1 MRKEKTKVK
10 DGSGESISDKTGTS
24 LSDFPM
30 PMQTHYED
38 RHNSEISTVKSSGS
52 EDMGRGAYARVRK
65 PHVPVIEVSGI
76 EKSSFRSVMDK
87 KSESFRKGL
96 SKTFGKKKKNDELEA
111 RPHTSTAYRSESHEL
126 DSGDYAPPPSVV
138 KPRQQQSPQQNN
150 EPEFARPGPPQT
162 KLPPIP
168 AAPGLK
174 KWVGGGRPVQTWNK
188 LRKDPELWDPNG
200 DTLIFLGLETR
211 QSTRPQPSFRVSSHI
226 IEGLESRFLITL
238 LREGAIDEASYFG
251 MPPSPVSS
259 PDMRSVQHV
268 RPGHQYTPP
277 VSDGGTTVYDGYD
290 GQISYEISFPT
301 PINQSQM
308 ENMRYNITTRNV
320 FAILCQASLVGFNL
334 VQALNDVVERLRS
347 YMSEHVDVARMV
359 IDYIAT
365 RGFDDVRDNPS
376 MAAAL
381 LAWSENEGVRWEDGF
396 REAFVHCA
404 GMYNQVEATSEY
416 KYVPHYTKA
425 IVERGNLKMSIRV
438 HECEKRLA
446 EFDFQEEWREM
457 QEDSPARAAFLRL
470 QKFFVQYYR
479 SSYGS
484 WPPPVPDGHDQWLH
498 RPLAQKLQRDFG
510 ALYDYF
516 VNRDVVWDCSE
527 ERSGRKWNL
536 VNPADV
542 NFQADTSDCL
552 FTDLIVA
559 FDNKRQFPHIPHP
572 YPLVPKPL
580 SKSNKAKK
588 SNTPQE
594 EKNAERLASLA
605 YGESTNIYLLG
616 SDYVN
621 NDLVDAF
628 IKFEKGDRAGD
639 ADHYAARRGRWV
651 LIYYLLQTLA
661 TVSVDAPNIR
671 YTNDVSYHI
680 SPDMSGTPSWAPAPK
695 NVDDLWHFRS
705 HCWIVT
711 STWPQG
717 QVEVSPNSM
726 ARRNMPYPPLKLRSA
741 APSVTSSDADGSL
754 RSPTMNSTAAPSMSH
769 KSRRNHRKEQHEG
782 SQYNGYAHA
791 QRMVNHEGG
800 QYNGHAPAQRMDN
813 EDGQYNGHAHAHH
826 LHANKIDEWHI
837 QEENPIRGQPRGEL
851 IIMDF
856 DDPNI

>member
-10 DGSGESISDKTGTS
+10 DGSHESISDKTGTS

-30 PMQTHYED
+30 PMQTRYED

-76 EKSSFRSVMDK
+76 EKSNFRSVMDK
-87 KSESFRKGL
+87 KSESIRKGL
-96 SKTFGKKKKNDELEA
+96 VKTFGKKKKNDESEA

-126 DSGDYAPPPSVV
+126 DSGNYAPPPSVV
-138 KPRQQQSPQQNN
+138 KPHELQIQQQSQQQSQQQNQQPN
-150 EPEFARPGPPQT
+150 HEPEFARPGPPQT

-174 KWVGGGRPVQTWNK
+174 RWVGGGLPVQKWNK
-188 LRKDPELWDPNG
+188 IRKDPELWDPNG
-200 DTLIFLGLETR
+200 DTLIYLGLETR
-211 QSTRPQPSFRVSSHI
+211 QSTRPPPSFRVSSHI
-226 IEGLESRFLITL
+226 IEGLDSRFLHTL
-238 LREGAIDEASYFG
+238 LREGAVDEANYFG

-259 PDMRSVQHV
+259 PGMRSVQPV
-268 RPGHQYTPP
+268 RQGYQYTPP

-308 ENMRYNITTRNV
+308 ENVRYNITTRNV
-320 FAILCQASLVGFNL
+320 FAILYQASLVGFNL

-347 YMSEHVDVARMV
+347 YMSEHVDVANMV
-359 IDYIAT
+359 VEYIVT

-376 MAAAL
+376 MTAAL
-381 LAWSENEGVRWEDGF
+381 LAWSENRDVYWEDGY

-404 GMYNQVEATSEY
+404 GMYDQVEATPEY
-416 KYVPHYTKA
+416 KYISHYSKA
-425 IVERGNLKMSIRV
+425 LVERGNLKMSVRV
-438 HECEKRLA
+438 RDCELRLA
-446 EFDFQEEWREM
+446 EFDFPEDWPEM
-457 QEDSPARAAFLRL
+457 QEESPSRAAFLRL

-479 SSYGS
+479 SSHGS
-484 WPPPVPDGHDQWLH
+484 WPPPVPDGHDQWLD
-498 RPLAQKLQRDFG
+498 RPLAQKLQRDFS

-516 VNRDVVWDCSE
+516 VNRDIVWDCSE

-536 VNPADV
+536 VNPTDV
-542 NFQADTSDCL
+542 SFKADTSDCL

-559 FDNKRQFPHIPHP
+559 FDNTRNFPHIPHP
-572 YPLVPKPL
+572 YPLVPAPL
-580 SKSNKAKK
+580 SKRLELNKTKK
-588 SNTPQE
+588 SNTPLD
-594 EKNAERLASLA
+594 EKNAERLAALA
-605 YGESTNIYLLG
+605 YSESTNIYLLG

-651 LIYYLLQTLA
+651 LIYYVLQTLA
-661 TVSVDAPNIR
+661 TVAVDAPNIR
-671 YTNDVSYHI
+671 YTSDVVYHI
-680 SPDMSGTPSWAPAPK
+680 CPDMASTPPWDVAK
-695 NVDDLWHFRS
+695 QNVEERRHFRS
-705 HCWIVT
+705 HCWLVP

-717 QVEVSPNSM
+717 QVEASPNSM

-741 APSVTSSDADGSL
+741 APSVTSSDAEGSL
-754 RSPTMNSTAAPSMSH
+754 RSPTMNSTTTSSMGH
-769 KSRRNHRKEQHEG
+769 KSRRTHRKDYQ
-782 SQYNGYAHA
+782 
-791 QRMVNHEGG
+791 EGG
-800 QYNGHAPAQRMDN
+800 QYNGH
-813 EDGQYNGHAHAHH
+813 GHGHAHAHH
-826 LHANKIDEWHI
+826 LHANKIDEWPI
-837 QEENPIRGQPRGEL
+837 QEENPTRGQPRKEL
-851 IIMDF
+851 LIKDF
-856 DDPNI
+856 DEYQF